1 MSDGNCHLFA
11 QEYRERS
18 ALRPMLDDHRS
29 PDATR
34 PRGAYP
40 GTESRRCVEGQQTQS
55 RRNLELSRAEPYAE
69 RTVGGERDS
78 IAFRL
83 PDRGDEVERAA
94 ERRCAD
100 LQDPIPLAREGQPYV
115 HPVPSLAGTHA
126 DVVDPIWVREVAPKF
141 LRGEAVDDRR
151 PLLLISDIHGVARP
165 AQLDLTS

>member
-1 MSDGNCHLFA
+1 MSDGNCNLFA
-11 QEYRERS
+11 QECRERS

-34 PRGAYP
+34 RRGAYP

-83 PDRGDEVERAA
+83 PDRGDEGERAA

-100 LQDPIPLAREGQPYV
+100 LQDPMPLAREGQPYA
-115 HPVPSLAGTHA
+115 HPVPASPATHPAALA
-126 DVVDPIWVREVAPKF
+126 P
-141 LRGEAVDDRR
+141 
-151 PLLLISDIHGVARP
+151 
-165 AQLDLTS
+165 